1 MNTPIEV
8 LEMSFPVRVD
18 QYTLITDSGGAGR
31 FRGGL
36 AASRTWTVLDHKA
49 RASACLERTKSPPFG
64 LDGGRSGLAGK
75 IWTEDVNGKQGVAPG
90 KGGFDV
96 PSGGRIHLHVPGSG
110 GYGVPE
116 DRDIR
121 SIKNDLLDGY
131 ISEEA
136 AKNEYGLTDVDELVK
151 NDST

>member
-1 MNTPIEV
+1 M
-8 LEMSFPVRVD
+8 
-18 QYTLITDSGGAGR
+18 
-31 FRGGL
+31 
-36 AASRTWTVLDHKA
+36 
-49 RASACLERTKSPPFG
+49 
-64 LDGGRSGLAGK
+64 AGK
-75 IWTEDVNGKQGVAPG
+75 IWTEDANGKQGVAPG

-116 DRDIR
+116 DRDIEL
-121 SIKNDLLDGY
+121 IKNDLLDGY

-136 AKNEYGLTDVDELVK
+136 AKNEYGVTDVDELVK